1 MPCVASHVTLL
12 GPTCSYWPHPPPGLS
27 CDLVAAFNWCHPS
40 PTQVTQVLRSGP
52 SGALAQLHAV
62 KGRRCEQEHVSHL
75 TEHTA
80 AAL

>member
-1 MPCVASHVTLL
+1 MCKLVSEAPPAPTGSTPSGCHMTILLLLTGVTLL
-12 GPTCSYWPHPPPGLS
+12 L
-27 CDLVAAFNWCHPS
+27 
-40 PTQVTQVLRSGP
+40 QVTLVLRSGP

-75 TEHTA
+75 TDHTA